1 MKKVFLKLD
10 VHDEEGKQ
18 KAVKR
23 VSSFSGTD
31 SISMDMTVN
40 GDADP
45 VAVVNEL
52 RKDRNVDVLT
62 IVPEKEE
69 KENGKK
75 EEPAYTD
82 DERQKAELDEQKK
95 KAEIKK
101 LLYES
106 EDDSIYRHMA
116 STSEERPNSC
126 VIC

>member
-1 MKKVFLKLD
+1 MQDRIISRFLKKVEPYLTPNI
-10 VHDEEGKQ
+10 
-18 KAVKR
+18 AYA
-23 VSSFSGTD
+23 GTD

-40 GDADP
+40 GAADP

-52 RKDRNVDVLT
+52 RKDWNVDILT
-62 IVPEKEE
+62 IVPEKEEE

-75 EEPAYTD
+75 EEPASTD
-82 DERQKAELDEQKK
+82 DERQKAKLDEQKK

-106 EDDSIYRHMA
+106 EDDSIYRRMA
-116 STSEERPNSC
+116 SNSEERPNSC